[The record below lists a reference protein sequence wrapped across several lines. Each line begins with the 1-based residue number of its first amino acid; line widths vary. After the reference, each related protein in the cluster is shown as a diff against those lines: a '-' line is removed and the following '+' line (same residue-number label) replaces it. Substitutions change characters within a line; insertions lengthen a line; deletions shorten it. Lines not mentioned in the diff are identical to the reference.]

1 MHKATKI
8 GDYKLIEVL
17 GEGTYSTVYKA
28 INTQTKEIHALKL
41 IKIQKFDPKEIENI
55 LNEVRILAS
64 VKHPNIISY
73 ISSFVREEKKQLW

>member
-1 MHKATKI
+1 MNPTTKI
-8 GDYKLIEVL
+8 GEYKLIEVL

-28 INTQTKEIHALKL
+28 KHIKTKEIHALKL
-41 IKIQKFDPKEIENI
+41 IKIEKFDPKEIENI